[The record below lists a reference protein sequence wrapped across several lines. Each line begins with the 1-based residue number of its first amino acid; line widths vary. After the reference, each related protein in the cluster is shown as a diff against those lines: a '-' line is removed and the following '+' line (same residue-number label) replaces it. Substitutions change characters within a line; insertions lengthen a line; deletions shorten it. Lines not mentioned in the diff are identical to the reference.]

1 MPLYIGLFAKTR
13 QQVNCDCDCDDMHR
27 RVAITEACA
36 LGVRNEKKILLS
48 ACYQHLTES
57 LLQSFAISRKDENK
71 HTTFAALKR

>member
-1 MPLYIGLFAKTR
+1 MPLYIGLLAKTR

-36 LGVRNEKKILLS
+36 LGVRNEKILLS

-57 LLQSFAISRKDENK
+57 ILQSFAKLGMPEINILPLQR
-71 HTTFAALKR
+71 